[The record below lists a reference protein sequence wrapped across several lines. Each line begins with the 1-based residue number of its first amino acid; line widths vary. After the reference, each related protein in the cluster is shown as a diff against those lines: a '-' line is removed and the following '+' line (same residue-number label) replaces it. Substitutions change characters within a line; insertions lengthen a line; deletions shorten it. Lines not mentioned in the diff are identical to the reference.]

1 MATSNPQEYLAL
13 VAELEN
19 LKSKFTALELENQRL
34 LEDLHK
40 VSMEKQQI
48 HEEFAGRVQQLKS
61 AIEALQQVKVEG
73 QGIVKEPKISLPAK
87 FDGSKA
93 HFRGF
98 INQMRLAIQ
107 MHPMRYPMDSSR
119 VGLVGTLLIGKA
131 LSWFAPLLKANSPL
145 LNNFEEFIKEFK
157 ACFGDTNSVRT
168 GINKIRTLRQGDQ
181 PASTYAANFRLIASD
196 IP

>member
-1 MATSNPQEYLAL
+1 
-13 VAELEN
+13 
-19 LKSKFTALELENQRL
+19 
-34 LEDLHK
+34 
-40 VSMEKQQI
+40 MEKQQI